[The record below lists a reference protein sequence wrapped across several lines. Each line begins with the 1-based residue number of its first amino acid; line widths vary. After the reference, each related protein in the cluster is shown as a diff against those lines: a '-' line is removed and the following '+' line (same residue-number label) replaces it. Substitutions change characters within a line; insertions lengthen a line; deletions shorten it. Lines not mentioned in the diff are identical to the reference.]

1 MEYSENSKPE
11 LEPAVEDEEEINR
24 GFLMFIAEVS
34 QIHPDDLENYF
45 TTALTTLIVWS
56 CALNK
61 ISSNSG
67 FQNQVPLYNV

>member
-34 QIHPDDLENYF
+34 QIHPDDLEKLFYN
-45 TTALTTLIVWS
+45 
-56 CALNK
+56 
-61 ISSNSG
+61 G
-67 FQNQVPLYNV
+67 FDNPDSVELCTEQVLE